1 MQSEFE
7 LQTRV
12 THHHLYGEKRLGT
25 TTTTPPPH
33 TPSAETKSISV
44 GCVMLGKTNPYTSV
58 QGLAHHDPPS
68 RLHLGSHRDDP
79 RPVIYLVILSS
90 GLPLVLAG

>member
-1 MQSEFE
+1 VEGALHRWVVRFCLEFWFVGE
-7 LQTRV
+7 LP
-12 THHHLYGEKRLGT
+12 LGN
-25 TTTTPPPH
+25 
-33 TPSAETKSISV
+33 AV
-44 GCVMLGKTNPYTSV
+44 LGKTNPYTSV

-90 GLPLVLAG
+90 GLHRA